1 MQVNSTTGQNAPTF
15 TVDQLGALLT
25 LLNALNGSNE
35 SLPGG
40 GDLSGLPFFPGTPTP
55 TQMPGQANQAAWQQ
69 MMLADQMQAQTIMIQ
84 SLAEFQKH
92 QAERNRILRDTQ
104 TKIFELQQES
114 TNQWIGTCGKV
125 NKEFS
130 QALMS

>member
-1 MQVNSTTGQNAPTF
+1 MMQVNAANGQNAPTF
-15 TVDQLGALLT
+15 SADQLGALLT

-35 SLPGG
+35 ALPEG
-40 GDLSGLPFFPGTPTP
+40 GDLAGLPFFPTP
-55 TQMPGQANQAAWQQ
+55 QMPGQANQAAWKQ
-69 MMLADQMQAQTIMIQ
+69 MFLADQMQAQTIMIQ
-84 SLAEFQKH
+84 SMAEFQKH

>member
-1 MQVNSTTGQNAPTF
+1 MQVNPANGQNPPTF
-15 TVDQLGALLT
+15 TADQLGALLT
-25 LLNALNGSNE
+25 LLNALNGSDE
-35 SLPGG
+35 GLPGG
-40 GDLSGLPFFPGTPTP
+40 GDLSGLPFFPGTTT